1 MIENYHFGEIK
12 VNGRRYSGDIKIIAG
27 EVISGWWRREGHVLS
42 VGDIDDILAASPEV
56 LVVGMGSPGNMKVD
70 DELRKH
76 LAGLGTILIEQPTSE
91 ASKTFN
97 GLFKSGR
104 NVAGAFHLTC

>member
-1 MIENYHFGEIK
+1 M
-12 VNGRRYSGDIKIIAG
+12 VMGRRYNGDIKIISG

-42 VGDIDDILAASPEV
+42 VADIDDILAVSPEV

-70 DELRKH
+70 DELRKF
-76 LAGLGTILIEQPTSE
+76 LAGRGTILIEQPTAE
-91 ASKTFN
+91 ASNTFN

-104 NVAGAFHLTC
+104 KVAGAFHLTC